1 MSTDTSAPPAT
12 ATTTAASGRAR
23 TVALVVILLA
33 SFMDLLD
40 ATVMNVALP
49 SVREDLN
56 ASSAQLQWLLA
67 GYTLAF
73 ALGIITGAR
82 LGDLY
87 GYRRVFLVG
96 VAGFTLASAL
106 CAAAPT
112 AGLLVATRVIQG
124 VFAAAMVPQ
133 VLSQIQLMY
142 APHERGGAMAAFS
155 SLNGLASA
163 VGPILGAALLEA
175 DLFGQGWRAVFW
187 LNIPVGVLAL
197 VVASRV
203 LPEGRAE
210 HRPRPDVPGMLLSGA
225 GLVLVLYP
233 LIAGSEERPWPAWTY
248 VCLALGVAVL
258 FLFHRYER
266 RLSGAG
272 RTPLVEMSLFRL
284 RSVGGGLLLQFLFF
298 LPVMGFFLTFM
309 QLLQAGLEMSPMA
322 AGVAILP
329 WPIATTI
336 GAGVGAAV
344 LLPKIGRATVQLGL
358 VVLAV
363 GFLLLAFT
371 ARSAAPD
378 ATWLDF
384 LPGVAVGGLGLGL
397 TVAPLAALTLENIPG
412 EHAGSGSGLFNTV
425 AQLAASVGVAVMGT
439 LFFAVRDSHT
449 GGRAHGYAP
458 GFTATM
464 WASLGLVALCF
475 AVSFLLPRRSGA
487 GASAR

>member
-12 ATTTAASGRAR
+12 TTASGRAR
-23 TVALVVILLA
+23 TVALVVILIA

-40 ATVMNVALP
+40 ATILNVTLP
-49 SVREDLN
+49 SIREDLD

-106 CAAAPT
+106 CAAAPN
-112 AGLLVATRVIQG
+112 AELLVATRVVQG

-142 APHERGGAMAAFS
+142 APQERGGAMAAFS

-175 DLFGQGWRAVFW
+175 DLFGQSWRVVFW
-187 LNIPVGVLAL
+187 LNVPIGVVAL

-210 HRPRPDVPGMLLSGA
+210 QRPRLDPMGMLISGA

-248 VCLALGVAVL
+248 VCLGLGVVVL
-258 FLFHRYER
+258 FLFYRYEKG
-266 RLSGAG
+266 LSGSG
-272 RTPLVEMSLFRL
+272 KTPLIEMSLFRL

-309 QLLQAGLEMSPMA
+309 QMLQAGLDMSPMA

-336 GAGVGAAV
+336 GAGLGAAV

-363 GFLLLAFT
+363 GFLLLTFT
-371 ARSAAPD
+371 ARSADPD
-378 ATWLDF
+378 MTWLDF

-412 EHAGSGSGLFNTV
+412 EHASSGSGLFNTV
-425 AQLAASVGVAVMGT
+425 AQIAASVGVAVMGT
-439 LFFAVRDSHT
+439 IFFAVRDSHAD
-449 GGRAHGYAP
+449 GRAHGFAP
-458 GFTATM
+458 GFITTM
-464 WASLGLVALCF
+464 WASLGFVAVCF
-475 AVSFLLPRRSGA
+475 VVSFMLPKK
-487 GASAR
+487 SAPKSW